1 MSSQEDKLRKIAARE
16 ESQWKEAA
24 LQRSFDAGWSRLSFL
39 IALRILRSI
48 RDQKLVN
55 GMTQKKLAE
64 RIGVSPQYINK
75 VVKGRENLTLE
86 TIVKIQKALGVS
98 LIEIPGT
105 FVMDKGMRSNDHGL
119 NTQAEM

>member
-16 ESQWKEAA
+16 ESKWKEAA
-24 LQRSFDAGWSRLSFL
+24 LQRSFDAGWRRLSFL

-105 FVMDKGMRSNDHGL
+105 FVMDKNFR
-119 NTQAEM
+119 